1 MLWLILV
8 GLAIGMIAAWLLLVR
23 LPRDESDVSAAE
35 RRGEAAWIGGTIERH
50 GGVAPASLIE
60 EVLELHQAYLRDPA
74 LRQVTETKLSQ
85 LPPPPAPPPGNPPP
99 PGSGPMPPP
108 PAPPPGNPP
117 PPGSGP
123 MPPPPAPPP
132 GNPPSP
138 GSGPMA
144 APPGSGPVAPPL
156 GYLAPPSPYAPAPSG
171 QQPPT
176 QPPPPPGSPPTSR

>member
-23 LPRDESDVSAAE
+23 LPRDESDVSATE

-74 LRQVTETKLSQ
+74 LRQVTETTLSQ
-85 LPPPPAPPPGNPPP
+85 LPPPPAPPSANPPP
-99 PGSGPMPPP
+99 PGSGGVPPP
-108 PAPPPGNPP
+108 P
-117 PPGSGP
+117 
-123 MPPPPAPPP
+123 
-132 GNPPSP
+132 
-138 GSGPMA
+138 
-144 APPGSGPVAPPL
+144 
-156 GYLAPPSPYAPAPSG
+156 GYLAPPSPYVPPPSG

-176 QPPPPPGSPPTSR
+176 QPPPPPASPPTSR